1 MEKLPAPKPLRLDG
15 NLAENWRRWK
25 QRFEL
30 YIIATEANKKSEK
43 IQSSILLHTIGE
55 DALDVYNTFE
65 FEDLENKE
73 KLRKL

>member
-30 YIIATEANKKSEK
+30 YMYIIATEANKKSAK

-55 DALDVYNTFE
+55 DALDGIQHV
-65 FEDLENKE
+65 
-73 KLRKL
+73 RV